1 MKQESIAAK
10 IVAEGELVLD
20 APLLIGSGGGAEGED
35 DKDIHVLRNKEGIP
49 YIPGTSL
56 AGVLRAFVEA
66 DDPKAGAL
74 IFGTPQDSHS
84 KAALELQSA
93 ISIYDVKLSNAKTIV
108 RDGVSIDGAT
118 GVAVEHHKFDYEA
131 IDSGAHGILQIE
143 ITLRGIHADEQ
154 EHLAVVLERL
164 RDRLLGGFYLGAHT
178 TKGFGKAHVNNLTV
192 DQYDF
197 QQPKD
202 VLAWLYPER
211 KEASCHEQ
219 YEGNTE
225 QRVYA
230 AEDFVVDADFA
241 LAHSLI
247 IRDYDKETRDAQSSG
262 DTTISAVMKTDSKG
276 RYIIPGT
283 SLKGVLRHRSA
294 YILQQLGKAILPDEA
309 WSLGKEEP
317 LVEYTMGPSP
327 ETMKLHP
334 NEAKR
339 RSRFL
344 VDVAV
349 ITQGVIAK
357 EQSRNRIDRF
367 TGGTID
373 TALFTTKPIWQKKR
387 EEPVVRL
394 HFGVKGAKDWE
405 AGLALLLLKDLW
417 LGRTAVGGEKSI
429 GRGTLKGVRATI
441 SYQGKKWEISNGK
454 SVGAENAEAL
464 QQFVTAL
471 AKKVKKVEEAA
482 E

>member
-66 DDPKAGAL
+66 DDPEAGAL
-74 IFGTPQDSHS
+74 IFGTPQDRYSN
-84 KAALELQSA
+84 AVLELQSA
-93 ISIYDVKLSNAKTIV
+93 LSIYDVKLSNARTIV
-108 RDGVSIDGAT
+108 RDGVSIDGVT

-131 IDSGAHGILQIE
+131 IDSGAHGILQLE
-143 ITLRGIHADEQ
+143 ITLRGIHAAEQ
-154 EHLAVVLERL
+154 ENLDAALERL
-164 RDRLLGGFYLGAHT
+164 RGRLLGGFYLGAHT
-178 TKGFGKAHVNNLTV
+178 TKGFGRAHMSNLTV
-192 DQYDF
+192 NRYDF
-197 QQPKD
+197 RQPKD
-202 VLAWLYPER
+202 VLAWLSPER
-211 KEASCHEQ
+211 KESSCHEQ

-230 AEDFVVDADFA
+230 AEDFVIDADFA

-247 IRDYDKETRDAQSSG
+247 IRDYDKATRDAQSSG
-262 DTTISAVMKTDSKG
+262 DTTISAVMKTDSRR

-283 SLKGVLRHRSA
+283 SLKGVLRHRSD
-294 YILQQLGKAILPDEA
+294 YILQQLGAATLPSEA
-309 WSLGKEEP
+309 WPLGREEA

-327 ETMKLHP
+327 ETMKLRP
-334 NEAKR
+334 IEAKR

-344 VDVAV
+344 VDEAV

-394 HFGVKGAKDWE
+394 HFGVKAAESWE

-417 LGRTAVGGEKSI
+417 LGRTVIGGEKSI

-441 SYQGKKWEISNGK
+441 SYDDKKWEISNEKKTEDRK
-454 SVGAENAEAL
+454 SV
-464 QQFVTAL
+464 V
-471 AKKVKKVEEAA
+471 
-482 E
+482 

>member
-66 DDPKAGAL
+66 DDPEAGAL
-74 IFGTPQDSHS
+74 IFGTPQDRYSN
-84 KAALELQSA
+84 AVLELQSA
-93 ISIYDVKLSNAKTIV
+93 LSIYDVKLSNARTIV
-108 RDGVSIDGAT
+108 RDGVSIDGVT

-131 IDSGAHGILQIE
+131 IDSGAHGILQLE
-143 ITLRGIHADEQ
+143 ITLRGIHAAEQ
-154 EHLAVVLERL
+154 ENLDAALERL
-164 RDRLLGGFYLGAHT
+164 RGRLLGGFYLGAHT
-178 TKGFGKAHVNNLTV
+178 TKGFGRAHMSNLTV
-192 DQYDF
+192 NRYDF
-197 QQPKD
+197 RQPKD
-202 VLAWLYPER
+202 VLAWLSPER
-211 KEASCHEQ
+211 KESSCHEQ

-230 AEDFVVDADFA
+230 AEDFVIDADFA

-247 IRDYDKETRDAQSSG
+247 ICDYDKATRDAQSSG
-262 DTTISAVMKTDSKG
+262 DTTISAVMKTDSRR

-283 SLKGVLRHRSA
+283 SLKGVLRHRSD
-294 YILQQLGKAILPDEA
+294 YILQQLGAATLPSEA
-309 WSLGKEEP
+309 WPLGREEA

-327 ETMKLHP
+327 ETMKLRP

-344 VDVAV
+344 VDEAV

-373 TALFTTKPIWQKKR
+373 TALFTTKPIWQKK
-387 EEPVVRL
+387 PVVRL
-394 HFGVKGAKDWE
+394 HFGVKAAESWE

-417 LGRTAVGGEKSI
+417 LGRTAIGGEKSI

-441 SYQGKKWEISNGK
+441 SYDDKKWEISNEK
-454 SVGAENAEAL
+454 KTDARNAEAL

-471 AKKVKKVEEAA
+471 VQKIKEAA